1 MNSGLQCLS
10 NSPELTKYFLAGH
23 HLKEINPVNP
33 LGLKG
38 KLAKAFGKLLEQMWK
53 GSSSKTEPYDLKRT
67 LGSRVSRFSGYG

>member
-1 MNSGLQCLS
+1 M
-10 NSPELTKYFLAGH
+10 
-23 HLKEINPVNP
+23 KEINPVNP

-53 GSSSKTEPYDLKRT
+53 GSSSKTEPCDLKRT